1 MAVMDR
7 HLEGLMQNDRGPRA
21 RRCLAPGLIALL
33 LAGPAVGQ
41 NVPGGAPWSA
51 PPAEAPVRP
60 PPAAPAAPARSGLEL
75 GLVSGGAAFS
85 AFRSQLVTA
94 RLLDGQAAGERSF
107 ERLIAPESSTAAA
120 LLATWWLS
128 PRWGLRVGAAYA
140 ASALTIRLEE
150 RDRLFLERAG
160 GTGEAARYA
169 DLGVWL
175 GEASVLV
182 SLPSPVRRVEPYLV
196 VGGGVVLYDPDES
209 YGEPLPVGV
218 REVMVERGRTVQ
230 PAFVLGTGARFP
242 LERSLALTFE
252 LVDHVT
258 LSPFDR
264 LEPAIVERDGLRME
278 LDGGDEKPGTRMVN
292 HLRFAAGVSIS
303 LWRR

>member
-1 MAVMDR
+1 MDR
-7 HLEGLMQNDRGPRA
+7 HLEGIMQNDRGPRA
-21 RRCLAPGLIALL
+21 RRRLAPALIALL

-41 NVPGGAPWSA
+41 TDGGDAPWSV
-51 PPAEAPVRP
+51 PPAEGPVRP
-60 PPAAPAAPARSGLEL
+60 PPAAPAGPARSGVEL

-94 RLLDGQAAGERSF
+94 RLLDGQTDGERSF

-120 LLATWWLS
+120 LLATWWPS
-128 PRWGLRVGAAYA
+128 ARWGVRVGAAYA
-140 ASALTIRLEE
+140 ASAFTIRLEE

-160 GTGEAARYA
+160 GTGETARYA
-169 DLGVWL
+169 DLAIWL
-175 GEASVLV
+175 AEASLLV

-196 VGGGVVLYDPDES
+196 VGGGVVVYDPDES

-218 REVMVERGRTVQ
+218 REVMVEQSRAVQ
-230 PAFVLGTGARFP
+230 PAFVVGTGARFP
-242 LERSLALTFE
+242 LERGLALTFE

-258 LSPFDR
+258 LSPFDQ
-264 LEPAIVERDGLRME
+264 LEPATLERDGLRLE
-278 LDGGDEKPGTRMVN
+278 LDGEDEAPGTRMVN

-303 LWRR
+303 LWR